1 MTLVAAA
8 LPPVEVRRDHDG
20 QVLVEAENLIVDIL
34 FDDIMRTLLRQAT
47 RGLAAPAPVSVKG
60 SRTAPPPV
68 VESRDR
74 RRPAWARS
82 PPGMAGG

>member
-8 LPPVEVRRDHDG
+8 LPPVEVRRDHDV
-20 QVLVEAENLIVDIL
+20 QVLVDAENLIVDIL
-34 FDDIMRTLLRQAT
+34 FDDIVRTLLRPAT
-47 RGLAAPAPVSVKG
+47 RGLATPTPELVKG
-60 SRTAPPPV
+60 SRTAPAPV

-82 PPGMAGG
+82 PPEVASG

>member
-8 LPPVEVRRDHDG
+8 LPPVEVQRDHDV

-34 FDDIMRTLLRQAT
+34 FDDIVRTLLRQAT
-47 RGLAAPAPVSVKG
+47 RGLAAPAPVAVKG
-60 SRTAPPPV
+60 ARTAPPPV
-68 VESRDR
+68 AESPDR
-74 RRPAWARS
+74 RLPAWARS